1 MCDMHELLFIM
12 LKQTAELH
20 RDIGSQFTGHRH
32 CSHQHKMVTRPQKNW
47 PHCHKQRPYY
57 LTHRKNTSSQKCR
70 LIIMHTNCGY
80 ITKESTRKV
89 YIVKWTDFGPKTRVN
104 SKHAHPYQYHDTRR
118 YYHSRHLTLHDAMSH
133 FFHHMSLHTHCEVD
147 PVIVCPNLMLDQ
159 CFTCTLCIYKCTNP
173 EWTQNHRWL
182 YHKWWEEFKNNS
194 QF

>member
-1 MCDMHELLFIM
+1 MPLLGGIILICIPSSSCIQISYMCDMHELLFIL

-32 CSHQHKMVTRPQKNW
+32 CSHQHKMVTRPHKNW

-57 LTHRKNTSSQKCR
+57 LTHRKNTSSQKYR

-118 YYHSRHLTLHDAMSH
+118 YYHSHHLTLHDAIC
-133 FFHHMSLHTHCEVD
+133 HTSFTICHYTH
-147 PVIVCPNLMLDQ
+147 IVKLIL
-159 CFTCTLCIYKCTNP
+159 
-173 EWTQNHRWL
+173 
-182 YHKWWEEFKNNS
+182 S
-194 QF
+194 